1 MGLLFNWKIENY
13 NSKMPKLV
21 FYYFNFIKECGK
33 SPFGQ
38 APFLEV
44 DGKVITQ
51 TGAIARYCGKLGG
64 FYPKDDD
71 FSAAKVDE
79 IIDTATDIT
88 NLVGP
93 TMRMGEAEK
102 LEARKVL

>member
-1 MGLLFNWKIENY
+1 M
-13 NSKMPKLV
+13 
-21 FYYFNFIKECGK
+21 
-33 SPFGQ
+33 
-38 APFLEV
+38 EV

-64 FYPKDDD
+64 LYPKDDD

-102 LEARKVL
+102 LEARKVGREKQRNPGNLFLREIYTKKRITHLQ